1 MTRVSGWKEEA
12 IAAVG
17 VLAVIAV
24 GALLFMLAM
33 MPFVFPVMLVVA
45 GGVARHMTRRSAAEA
60 PAAERVEAEACAGRP
75 SPVVA

>member
-45 GGVARHMTRRSAAEA
+45 GGIARHLTRRSAAGT
-60 PAAERVEAEACAGRP
+60 AATERVEAEACAGRP
-75 SPVVA
+75 SAVAA

>member
-1 MTRVSGWKEEA
+1 MRADGWKEEA
-12 IAAVG
+12 VAAVG

-45 GGVARHMTRRSAAEA
+45 GGVARHLTRRSAPVSEHGGRG
-60 PAAERVEAEACAGRP
+60 PSVGRP
-75 SPVVA
+75 SHAAA